1 MYIRIALIAA
11 LVCSFL
17 QLNSAEFPNDPKP
30 CKFGDEDC
38 LLKAINFY
46 LREKNQ
52 GDPSI
57 NLPQIDPIDAG
68 TFTLKQGADNPVNID
83 LTFSNNK
90 IYGVANAT
98 ASKVRGFGKDLTK
111 KHELR
116 FKVPVAS
123 LIGDYKI
130 QGRIL
135 ILPISGSG
143 KNNITMID
151 AEFILQWVGAPV
163 EKDGATYMKTD
174 KFRAIVKPSRVFFEL
189 QNLFNGD
196 KALGDNMNLFLNEN
210 WKEIFQEVEVSY
222 SKELSKLMSSI
233 IDSVFDK
240 TPYNKLFVE
249 LTEKRVNVSSSTFFD
264 VCTREIFVEM
274 FQLNKIV
281 LALMSLLALQVVAKF
296 PEDPKACKYGD
307 KACIMSTIEYLMR
320 EKSQGF
326 ASLNLAK
333 TEPLRIAKIVMKQGA
348 ESPVN
353 IDLTFTNNDLYGF
366 SAVKMIDLKGFGRD
380 LTTKHELL
388 FSAPI
393 LSLAGDYSIKGRVL
407 ILPITGTGT
416 SNITMLNSKIRIQ
429 FAGTPVSKPDGV
441 HMNVKSAR
449 LSVDPSRMIFNFGNL
464 FNGDKQLGD
473 TMNSFLNENWKEI
486 YEEVRATFTNA
497 FSQIFTSVIDSVFS
511 KYPYDKYFSE

>member
-1 MYIRIALIAA
+1 MRSYKLCAIVLETICVFILISGSSAKLPDDIKQCVAGDEKCIIENINTVLDKKYEGDESFALPKLLPFKMDDIIISQNSTSPLAIHLALRNPLGYGVKDLRARKVKGFGKNPEGRHEIIVAAPALTMLSDYKIDGKVLILPIQGEGKSNITLAQPVIRIRIDATSRNENGNTFLDIKEFRIECKVKRMIMQFDNLFNGDKALGDNINSFLNENWQDIYAELKVPFYDTIAKAMEAAAKQVFSTIPYNEILSKMYIRIALIAA

-249 LTEKRVNVSSSTFFD
+249 
-264 VCTREIFVEM
+264 
-274 FQLNKIV
+274 
-281 LALMSLLALQVVAKF
+281 
-296 PEDPKACKYGD
+296 
-307 KACIMSTIEYLMR
+307 
-320 EKSQGF
+320 
-326 ASLNLAK
+326 
-333 TEPLRIAKIVMKQGA
+333 
-348 ESPVN
+348 
-353 IDLTFTNNDLYGF
+353 
-366 SAVKMIDLKGFGRD
+366 
-380 LTTKHELL
+380 
-388 FSAPI
+388 
-393 LSLAGDYSIKGRVL
+393 
-407 ILPITGTGT
+407 
-416 SNITMLNSKIRIQ
+416 
-429 FAGTPVSKPDGV
+429 
-441 HMNVKSAR
+441 
-449 LSVDPSRMIFNFGNL
+449 
-464 FNGDKQLGD
+464 
-473 TMNSFLNENWKEI
+473 
-486 YEEVRATFTNA
+486 
-497 FSQIFTSVIDSVFS
+497 
-511 KYPYDKYFSE
+511 